1 MFPYLKGNTK
11 NAPVC
16 VCSKKGGIMVAVLDG
31 YKIKI
36 TGIVQ
41 GVGFRPHVYRL
52 AHEHGL
58 KGWVLNASTGVYI
71 EVEGDED
78 NLKEFTRRLV
88 EEPPPLAVI
97 RSCLVEK
104 IGFQGFEQFTIR
116 ESAEENAKT
125 AMISPD
131 IAICEDCKRE
141 VRDPGDRRYTY
152 PFINCTNCG
161 PRFTIIKDIPY
172 DRAKTTMAPFP
183 MCPECQQEYENPL
196 HHRFHAQPNA
206 CPVCGPH
213 TTLVDENGRQVD
225 IPVVDLL
232 KDGKI
237 VAVKGLGGF
246 HLAADATNSEAVKA
260 LRERKRR
267 DAKPFAV
274 MARDLEA
281 ARRYARINLLEEK
294 WLNSPQ
300 APIVVM
306 ESNFNPVLDA
316 DIIHPGLKT
325 LGVMLP
331 YTPIHYLL
339 FDNELDLLIMTSA
352 NISDEPLIID
362 NDAALNKLKGIA
374 DYFLLH
380 NREIYNPCDDS
391 VMMVTRIN
399 TPHYFRRAR
408 GFVPLGIQVPPSPQ
422 PVLAVG
428 GEMKNTFC
436 VTREG
441 EAFLSQHWGD
451 LNHYLNYRNF
461 LNGIKRFENMLSVK
475 PEVIAHDLHPNYQ
488 TTRWAR
494 QQQDFKTIAVQHH
507 FAHMAAV
514 MAEHHLQGEVLG
526 LICDGTGWGTDG
538 AIWGCEVL
546 KGDYRNFERR
556 GHLKYLPL
564 PGGDL
569 TAQRPYRMAL
579 VYLLAALGENKALS
593 VAGKYLP
600 DLADTERDLMLARI
614 TGGKEI
620 LTSSCGRLFDAVG
633 ALLGICPIN
642 HYEGQAAIE
651 LEAYATEKEGN
662 YSYNIDC
669 EEDMWIMNPLPMW
682 PELLADLEKE
692 MPAGEIA
699 YKFHLT
705 MVKMFTEVLQK
716 VREESGLNRVVLS
729 GGVFHN
735 QILLVELLHSL
746 QNAGF
751 TAYQHQQLPPGDG
764 GLSLGQAII
773 ASEVIS

>member
-1 MFPYLKGNTK
+1 M
-11 NAPVC
+11 
-16 VCSKKGGIMVAVLDG
+16 
-31 YKIKI
+31 
-36 TGIVQ
+36 
-41 GVGFRPHVYRL
+41 
-52 AHEHGL
+52 
-58 KGWVLNASTGVYI
+58 
-71 EVEGDED
+71 EVEGEEET
-78 NLKEFTRRLV
+78 LQEFARRLV
-88 EEPPPLAVI
+88 EDAPPLAII
-97 RSCLVEK
+97 RNCSIQEIK
-104 IGFQGFEQFTIR
+104 PQGFKGFTIR
-116 ESAEENAKT
+116 ESENRGSREV
-125 AMISPD
+125 MISPD

-141 VRDPGDRRYTY
+141 VRDRADRRYTY

-161 PRFTIIKDIPY
+161 PRFTIIKDVPY

-183 MCPECQQEYENPL
+183 MCPECRQEYENPL
-196 HHRFHAQPNA
+196 HRRFHAQPNA

-213 TTLVDENGRQVD
+213 TTLVDENGQQVD

-232 KDGKI
+232 KDGRI
-237 VAVKGLGGF
+237 MAVKGLGGF
-246 HLAADATNSEAVKA
+246 HLAADATNIKAVKA

-274 MARDLEA
+274 MARDLEV
-281 ARRYARINLLEEK
+281 ARRYARINTLEEK

-300 APIVVM
+300 APIVVL
-306 ESNFNPVLDA
+306 ESSFNPALDA

-339 FDNELDLLIMTSA
+339 FDDELDLLIMTSA

-362 NDAALNKLKGIA
+362 NNEALNKLKGIA
-374 DYFLLH
+374 DYFLMH

-391 VMMVTRIN
+391 VMMMTKIN

-408 GFVPLGIQVPPSPQ
+408 GFVPLGIQLPASVEPI
-422 PVLAVG
+422 LAVG

-436 VTREG
+436 LTRAG

-461 LNGIKRFENMLSVK
+461 LNGIERFENMLSVK
-475 PEVIAHDLHPNYQ
+475 PEVIVHDLHPNYQ

-494 QQQDFKTIAVQHH
+494 QQENVKVIAVQHH
-507 FAHMAAV
+507 FAHMAST
-514 MAEHHLQGEVLG
+514 MAENHLQGEVLG

-569 TAQRPYRMAL
+569 TVQRPYRMAL
-579 VYLLAALGENKALS
+579 VYLLAALGENRALP
-593 VAGKYLP
+593 VARKHLP
-600 DLADTERDLMLARI
+600 DLADAERDLMLTRI
-614 TGGKEI
+614 TGDKEI
-620 LTSSCGRLFDAVG
+620 LTSSGGRLFDAVG

-651 LEAYATEKEGN
+651 LEAYASKKAGN

-669 EEDMWIMNPLPMW
+669 EENTWIMNPLPLW
-682 PELLADLEKE
+682 PELLADMEQDL
-692 MPAGEIA
+692 PAGEIA

-705 MVKMFTEVLQK
+705 MVSMFTDALQK

-735 QILLVELLHSL
+735 QILLIELLHSL
-746 QNAGF
+746 QAAGF
-751 TAYQHQQLPPGDG
+751 TAYHHQQVPPGDG

>member
-1 MFPYLKGNTK
+1 MAGFKSYH
-11 NAPVC
+11 
-16 VCSKKGGIMVAVLDG
+16 
-31 YKIKI
+31 IKI
-36 TGIVQ
+36 SGIVQ

-52 AHEHGL
+52 ATTYNL
-58 KGWVLNASTGVYI
+58 TGWVLNSSAGVFI
-71 EVEGDED
+71 EVEGEEED
-78 NLKEFTRRLV
+78 LQEFARRVV
-88 EEPPPLAVI
+88 EDAPPLAVI
-97 RSCLVEK
+97 RNCSIEENK
-104 IGFQGFEQFTIR
+104 PQGFRSFTIR
-116 ESAEENAKT
+116 ESESLGNREV
-125 AMISPD
+125 MISPD

-141 VRDPGDRRYTY
+141 VRDPADRRYTY

-183 MCPECQQEYENPL
+183 MCRQCQQEYEDPL
-196 HHRFHAQPNA
+196 HRRFHAQPNA

-246 HLAADATNSEAVKA
+246 HLAADATNVEAIKI
-260 LRERKRR
+260 LRQRKRR

-281 ARRYARINLLEEK
+281 ARRYACINPLEEK

-300 APIVVM
+300 APIVIL
-306 ESNFNPVLDA
+306 ESNYNPALAA

-339 FDNELDLLIMTSA
+339 FDNDLDLLIMTSA

-362 NDAALNKLKGIA
+362 NDEALNKLKGIA
-374 DYFLLH
+374 DYFLMH

-391 VMMVTRIN
+391 VMMVTKIN

-408 GFVPLGIQVPPSPQ
+408 GFVPLGIQIPPSSQ

-436 VTREG
+436 LTRGG

-461 LNGIKRFENMLSVK
+461 LNGIERFENMLSVK
-475 PEVIAHDLHPNYQ
+475 PEIIAHDLHPNYQ

-526 LICDGTGWGTDG
+526 LISDGTGWGTDG

-579 VYLLAALGENKALS
+579 VYLLAALGESKALP
-593 VAGKYLP
+593 VAEKYLP
-600 DLADTERDLMLARI
+600 DLAKAERDLMLTRI

-633 ALLGICPIN
+633 AMLGICPIN

-651 LEAYATEKEGN
+651 LEAYATEKAGI

-669 EEDMWIMNPLPMW
+669 EEDRWIMNPLPMW
-682 PELLADLEKE
+682 PELLADLERE

-705 MVKMFTEVLQK
+705 MVEMFTDILQK

-746 QNAGF
+746 QAAEF
-751 TAYQHQQLPPGDG
+751 EVYHHQQLPPGDG

>member
-1 MFPYLKGNTK
+1 M
-11 NAPVC
+11 
-16 VCSKKGGIMVAVLDG
+16 
-31 YKIKI
+31 
-36 TGIVQ
+36 
-41 GVGFRPHVYRL
+41 
-52 AHEHGL
+52 
-58 KGWVLNASTGVYI
+58 
-71 EVEGDED
+71 
-78 NLKEFTRRLV
+78 
-88 EEPPPLAVI
+88 
-97 RSCLVEK
+97 
-104 IGFQGFEQFTIR
+104 
-116 ESAEENAKT
+116 
-125 AMISPD
+125 
-131 IAICEDCKRE
+131 
-141 VRDPGDRRYTY
+141 
-152 PFINCTNCG
+152 
-161 PRFTIIKDIPY
+161 
-172 DRAKTTMAPFP
+172 
-183 MCPECQQEYENPL
+183 
-196 HHRFHAQPNA
+196 
-206 CPVCGPH
+206 
-213 TTLVDENGRQVD
+213 
-225 IPVVDLL
+225 
-232 KDGKI
+232 
-237 VAVKGLGGF
+237 
-246 HLAADATNSEAVKA
+246 
-260 LRERKRR
+260 
-267 DAKPFAV
+267 
-274 MARDLEA
+274 
-281 ARRYARINLLEEK
+281 EEK

-300 APIVVM
+300 APIVIL
-306 ESNFNPVLDA
+306 ESNFKPALDA

-352 NISDEPLIID
+352 NISDDPLIID

-380 NREIYNPCDDS
+380 NRQIYNPCDDS
-391 VMMVTRIN
+391 VMTITKIN

-408 GFVPLGIQVPPSPQ
+408 GFVPLGIQIPPSSQ

-436 VTREG
+436 ITRG
-441 EAFLSQHWGD
+441 GDAFLSQHWGD
-451 LNHYLNYRNF
+451 LNHYLNYHNF
-461 LNGIKRFENMLSVK
+461 LNGIERLKNMLSVK
-475 PEVIAHDLHPNYQ
+475 PEIIAHDLHPNYQ

-494 QQQDFKTIAVQHH
+494 QQKDVKIIAVQHH

-514 MAEHHLQGEVLG
+514 MGEHHLQGEVLG

-546 KGDYRNFERR
+546 KGDCRDFERR

-579 VYLLAALGENKALS
+579 VYLLAALGESKAVP

-600 DLADTERDLMLARI
+600 DLADAERDLMLARI

-633 ALLGICPIN
+633 ALLGICPVN

-651 LEAYATEKEGN
+651 LEAYATKKEGN
-662 YSYNIDC
+662 YSYNIDY
-669 EEDMWIMNPLPMW
+669 ERDMWIMNPLPMW
-682 PELLADLEKE
+682 PELLADIEKDLS
-692 MPAGEIA
+692 AGEIA

-716 VREESGLNRVVLS
+716 VREESGINRVVLS

-735 QILLVELLHSL
+735 QILLVELLHYL
-746 QNAGF
+746 QAAGF
-751 TAYQHQQLPPGDG
+751 IVYHHQQLPPGDG